1 MLLVSD
7 PWQQFKALPWRSL
20 VPTGLLIALMAA
32 LFDTGLYYI
41 AATMTAV
48 REALMILLQSPLV
61 LLIRLGLS
69 IGLGMVA
76 VICLEVWFN
85 PAPIYSA
92 TLWALFACVLMGSI
106 FFSFFGGTL
115 GLRPLFFPL
124 TDVFLIGTAVGI
136 FWQGRR
142 YWRY

>member
-1 MLLVSD
+1 MSD

-20 VPTGLLIALMAA
+20 VPTGLLVALLAA
-32 LFDTGLYYI
+32 LLDTGLYYI
-41 AATMTAV
+41 AGAVTAV
-48 REALMILLQSPLV
+48 REALIILLQPPLV
-61 LLIRLGLS
+61 LLLRLGVS

-76 VICLEVWFN
+76 VISLEVWFN
-85 PAPIYSA
+85 PAPIYSG
-92 TLWALFACVLMGSI
+92 TLWALFLCVLVGSL
-106 FFSFFGGTL
+106 FFSFFGSTL
-115 GLRPLFFPL
+115 GLRPLFFPV

>member
-1 MLLVSD
+1 
-7 PWQQFKALPWRSL
+7 
-20 VPTGLLIALMAA
+20 VPTGLLVALLAA

-41 AATMTAV
+41 AAAVTAV
-48 REALMILLQSPLV
+48 REALIILLQPPLV
-61 LLIRLGLS
+61 LLVRLGLS

-76 VICLEVWFN
+76 VIFLEVWFN
-85 PAPIYSA
+85 PAPIYSG
-92 TLWALFACVLMGSI
+92 TLWALFLCVLVGSM
-106 FFSFFGGTL
+106 FLSFFGSTF
-115 GLRPLFFPL
+115 GLRPLFFPV

>member
-1 MLLVSD
+1 MSD

-20 VPTGLLIALMAA
+20 VPTGLLVVLLAA

-41 AATMTAV
+41 GGAVASV
-48 REALMILLQSPLV
+48 REALILLLQPPLV
-61 LLIRLGLS
+61 LLVRLGLS

-76 VICLEVWFN
+76 VIALEVWFN
-85 PAPIYSA
+85 PAPIYSG
-92 TLWALFACVLMGSI
+92 TLWALFLCVLMASV

>member
-1 MLLVSD
+1 MSD

-20 VPTGLLIALMAA
+20 VPTGLLVALLAA

-41 AATMTAV
+41 AAAVTAV
-48 REALMILLQSPLV
+48 REALIILLQPPLV
-61 LLIRLGLS
+61 LLVRLGLS

-76 VICLEVWFN
+76 VIFLEVWFN
-85 PAPIYSA
+85 PAPIYSG
-92 TLWALFACVLMGSI
+92 TLWALFLCVLVGSM
-106 FFSFFGGTL
+106 FLSFLGSTF
-115 GLRPLFFPL
+115 GLRPLFFPV

>member
-1 MLLVSD
+1 MSD

-20 VPTGLLIALMAA
+20 VPTGLLVAVIAV

-41 AATMTAV
+41 AGTVVAV
-48 REALMILLQSPLV
+48 REVLIILLQPPLD
-61 LLIRLGLS
+61 LLVRLGLS

-76 VICLEVWFN
+76 VVCLEVWFN
-85 PAPIYSA
+85 PAPIYSG
-92 TLWALFACVLMGSI
+92 TLWALFLCVLVASVLLN
-106 FFSFFGGTL
+106 FFSSTL
-115 GLRPLFFPL
+115 GLRPVFFPL
-124 TDVFLIGTAVGI
+124 TEVFLIGTAVGI